1 MPRGW
6 QAGAAHRERLQMD
19 HTTPPTA
26 GQQAV
31 AAAHAQREA
40 SQAAIAEYLSTLRDH
55 SAETPEVREVRV
67 LGARDRDG
75 RTDSGYYADD
85 ATGARM
91 TAWHDHSTTPRGT
104 YITVNPC
111 RPDCLSRAAG
121 RIREYVGRGAT
132 TADRDIIARR
142 WIPIDIDPERLPGIP
157 ATEAEHQAALTVRD
171 RLRDWL
177 RGEHGYPEMVEA
189 TSGNGALSLLPID
202 LPNDDDSTDLV
213 RRYLLALEQQRA
225 ARGWGDRAKID
236 CAMSNAARI
245 IRMMGLPNRKGDSL
259 PARPHRRAELLH
271 VPEYLR
277 GGWASPVPRDMIES
291 VARLAVDERPG
302 RGARV
307 SGSGGSTGSS
317 AVPAAPANGTTVYS
331 RRLDMARWLTARGRE
346 YTADPDATGTRYEL
360 PCVQHDDHPAAFY
373 QHHDGTPG
381 YHCFHDRCSGIGWR
395 EASEIVG
402 RPGPEHY
409 DPIAPPATSSV
420 SSAPSVSPA
429 ASPATG
435 GIDVSSVPW
444 VPMEGSWVRTR
455 DRGNYGR
462 VVTVCGLTCAVHFVG
477 RDGQEAEVEYRVAD
491 LEPAHAAGQ
500 STTPRAP
507 IRRYTVREM
516 AAAYPRL
523 DPPVIDGLL
532 REREIMNLIA
542 PPKVGKSWMVYHIL
556 LCLATGRPIF
566 GRFATRA
573 GKVLLMDNELPPAL
587 LPHRIR
593 TVADAMG
600 IREDEYADSLHV
612 WSLRHS
618 PRSIYDLP
626 AEFAGVEPATY
637 QMVALDAK
645 YKMIGPNADENNNS
659 DEARFFAAA
668 GALAETT
675 GSAWMLVHHSTK
687 GSQASRAVT
696 DVGSGGGTQA
706 RACDSHLILRE
717 HEEAGCAVLDA
728 ALRSFAPIDPL
739 GLRWTFPVWTPDEG
753 LDTGALRGAK
763 SPGEERQRGRD
774 AEADQ
779 AVLSACATWRSSK
792 DLRRQTGMGYDRLH
806 RTLRRLISAGY
817 ISTEPHDRGGTV
829 CDVYRRTIRAG

>member
-1 MPRGW
+1 
-6 QAGAAHRERLQMD
+6 MD
-19 HTTPPTA
+19 HTTHSTA

-40 SQAAIAEYLSTLRDH
+40 SQAAIAEYLSILRDH

-91 TAWHDHSTTPRGT
+91 TAWCDHSTTPRGV
-104 YITVNPC
+104 YITANPC

-132 TADRDIIARR
+132 TADRDIVARR

-177 RGEHGYPEMVEA
+177 RDEHDYPEMIEA
-189 TSGNGALSLLPID
+189 TSGNGVLLLIPTA

-225 ARGWGDRAKID
+225 ARGWGSGAKID
-236 CAMSNAARI
+236 CAMHNAARI
-245 IRMMGLPNRKGDSL
+245 IRMMGLANRKGDSL
-259 PARPHRRAELLH
+259 PDRPHRRAELLH

-277 GGWASPVPRDMIES
+277 GGWSSPVSRDMIES

-302 RGARV
+302 RSPVGR
-307 SGSGGSTGSS
+307 GSTGSS
-317 AVPAAPANGTTVYS
+317 AVPPPRANGTPAYS

-346 YTADPDATGTRYEL
+346 YTAEDDAAGTRYEL
-360 PCVQHDDHPAAFY
+360 PCVQHDDHTAAFY
-373 QHHDGTPG
+373 QSSDGTPG

-402 RPGPEHY
+402 RPGPEDY
-409 DPIAPPATSSV
+409 DPITPHPASV
-420 SSAPSVSPA
+420 STATCVSPA
-429 ASPATG
+429 VP
-435 GIDVSSVPW
+435 GIDVSDVPW
-444 VPMEGSWVRTR
+444 VPMEGAWVRTR

-500 STTPRAP
+500 SATPPAP
-507 IRRYTVREM
+507 ILRYTVREM

-542 PPKVGKSWMVYHIL
+542 PPKAGKSWMVYHVL

-566 GRFATRA
+566 DRFATRR
-573 GKVLLMDNELPPAL
+573 GKVLLVDNELPLPL

-600 IREDEYADSLHV
+600 IRADEYADSLHV
-612 WSLRHS
+612 WSLRHA
-618 PRSIYDLP
+618 PRSIYDLQ

-637 QMVALDAK
+637 QLVVVDAK
-645 YKMIGPNADENNNS
+645 YKMIGPDADENSNS

-668 GALAETT
+668 GALAEAT
-675 GSAWMLVHHSTK
+675 GSAWMLVHHASK
-687 GSQASRAVT
+687 GSQAGKSVT
-696 DVGSGGGTQA
+696 DVGSGASAQA
-706 RACDSHLILRE
+706 RAADTHLILRE

-728 ALRSFAPIDPL
+728 AVRSFAPVDPL
-739 GLRWTFPVWTPDEG
+739 GLRWTFPLWAPDEG
-753 LDTGALRGAK
+753 LDTGALRGAR

-779 AVLSACATWRSSK
+779 AVLACCQTWASRGAI
-792 DLRRQTGMGYDRLH
+792 RAQTGMGVDRLN
-806 RTLRRLISAGY
+806 RTLRRLIDAGY
-817 ISTEPHDRGGTV
+817 LSADRQERKGNP
-829 CDVYRRTIRAG
+829 CEVYRKTIKAA